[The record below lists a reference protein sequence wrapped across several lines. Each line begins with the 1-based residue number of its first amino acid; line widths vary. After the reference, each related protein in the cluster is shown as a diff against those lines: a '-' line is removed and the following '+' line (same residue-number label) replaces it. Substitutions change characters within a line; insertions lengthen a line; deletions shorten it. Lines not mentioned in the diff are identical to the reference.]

1 MIYPMSKTLSLNEL
15 IEQASH
21 LSPPDKLR
29 LVEVVQEQ
37 IERQP
42 AERGRKEPK
51 PSLWGAL
58 AHLGP
63 GPSEEDVR
71 EVRRQVWAGFPRDDV

>member
-1 MIYPMSKTLSLNEL
+1 MSPMSKTLTLDEL

-21 LSPPDKLR
+21 LSPPEKLR
-29 LVEVVQEQ
+29 LVEVVREQ
-37 IERQP
+37 VTGQAGAAGQRQ
-42 AERGRKEPK
+42 PK

-58 AHLGP
+58 AHLGT

-71 EVRRQVWAGFPRDDV
+71 EARRQVWGGFPRDDL